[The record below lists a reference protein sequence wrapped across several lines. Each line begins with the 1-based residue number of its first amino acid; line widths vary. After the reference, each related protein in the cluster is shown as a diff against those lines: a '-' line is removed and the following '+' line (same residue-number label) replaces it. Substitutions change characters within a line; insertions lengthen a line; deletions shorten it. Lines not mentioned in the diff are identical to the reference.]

1 VKEVVE
7 SIYNPTPRYVLRG
20 ISVTETIDSLFVGAH
35 VTQFT
40 HAPLPPPH
48 THTLN
53 IHIIPT
59 GTVTELN
66 FVYLSTLHVRIQDHV
81 TPHNEG
87 VSFGRNSCVI
97 YA

>member
-20 ISVTETIDSLFVGAH
+20 ISVAETTDSLYVGAP

-40 HAPLPPPH
+40 HAPLLHH
-48 THTLN
+48 THTHTRTLN

-66 FVYLSTLHVRIQDHV
+66 SVYLSTLHL
-81 TPHNEG
+81 
-87 VSFGRNSCVI
+87 
-97 YA
+97 